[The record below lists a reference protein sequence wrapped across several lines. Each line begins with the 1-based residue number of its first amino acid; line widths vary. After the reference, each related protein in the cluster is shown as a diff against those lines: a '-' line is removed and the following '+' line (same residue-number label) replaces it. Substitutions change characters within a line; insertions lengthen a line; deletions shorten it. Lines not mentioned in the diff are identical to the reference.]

1 MSEKKGLITS
11 RVTFWG
17 KEIETR
23 VRRKKTKLPKIPAES
38 EGFLYHLSLQTLS
51 TFPAWTV
58 VELHGTVVSHTV
70 VT

>member
-1 MSEKKGLITS
+1 MRSGAFEIGKIFQSAFQLDVGC
-11 RVTFWG
+11 VT
-17 KEIETR
+17 
-23 VRRKKTKLPKIPAES
+23 
-38 EGFLYHLSLQTLS
+38 LQTLS